1 METCFKFIKVTVL
14 SKIKY
19 LVFRGITHMKKR
31 LLAAAV
37 AATFTL
43 SMGVAMA
50 APVDISG
57 SAQVHYRW
65 NDSDTKGTTES
76 AKSTFLLNAKTALDA
91 NTDIYARF
99 ATQRVHAGDSS
110 ADFSTGH
117 YGDTVTTIDRYGV
130 ILKTKDATFNI
141 GRQGATIGAT
151 ALLYST
157 EGYIGSYMGS
167 VDGVSASAKLGVTDL
182 GLVAG
187 KEDGTDNKVY
197 GLHASF
203 KPAEAWTTGATVAKY
218 DVDGADATNYWAV
231 DAAYAQGK
239 VGYFAE
245 YAKSDAD
252 IKNKAYVVGASY
264 TFDAKNSFSAN
275 YNKVEENGAM
285 GDRGGWTDFD
295 GHSKGMYYSYNYKIT
310 PDTTFNV
317 FYKDMKDTNNNAGSN
332 SFRTTVTY
340 KF

>member
-1 METCFKFIKVTVL
+1 
-14 SKIKY
+14 
-19 LVFRGITHMKKR
+19 MKKKC
-31 LLAAAV
+31 LAAAV
-37 AATFTL
+37 AATITL

-50 APVDISG
+50 APVDIDG
-57 SAQVHYRW
+57 SASVHYRW
-65 NDSDTKGTTES
+65 NDHDVDGTSES

-91 NTDIYARF
+91 NTDVYARF
-99 ATQRVHAGDSS
+99 ATQRLHAGDSS
-110 ADFSTGH
+110 TDFNTAH
-117 YGDTVTTIDRYGV
+117 YGDTVTTIDRYGI
-130 ILKTKDATFNI
+130 ILKGKDATFNI

-157 EGYIGSYMGS
+157 EGYIGSYMGAI
-167 VDGVSASAKLGVTDL
+167 DGLSASAKLGVTDL

-203 KPAEAWTTGATVAKY
+203 QPSEGWTTGATLAKY
-218 DVDGADATNYWAV
+218 DVDGADTTNYWAV

-252 IKNKAYVVGASY
+252 TKNKAFVIGTSY
-264 TFDAKNSFSAN
+264 TFDEKNSFSVN
-275 YNKVEENGAM
+275 YNKVEEYGAM
-285 GDRGGWTDFD
+285 GDRAGWTDFD
-295 GHSKGMYYSYNYKIT
+295 GHGKGMYYSYNYKIT

-317 FYKDMKDTNNNAGSN
+317 FYKDMKDTNDNTGYN